1 MRKLTLSFILI
12 FCITF
17 VSNAQDLKYGA
28 KAGLNI
34 ASLNWDDSYDTSPK
48 IGVHFG
54 GFVNYKLQEKL
65 ALHSEL
71 FFSSGGGTWENG
83 NLDGEV
89 KLSFLSI
96 PVLIQYDIINNLYLE
111 GGLQYN
117 FLLSNKEAV
126 GDGDFE
132 DYSDNFKTGAFGFA
146 IGAAYRLDT
155 LLQGLVAGI
164 RYTADLS
171 KLNDIEVN
179 AGDYKTSAIQISFL
193 YTLSK

>member
-1 MRKLTLSFILI
+1 MKKLTLSFILI
-12 FCITF
+12 FYLTL

-34 ASLNWDDSYDTSPK
+34 ASLNWDDAYDTSSK
-48 IGVHFG
+48 IGVLFG

-71 FFSSGGGTWENG
+71 FFSSGGGTWERESF
-83 NLDGEV
+83 DGEV

-96 PVLIQYDIINNLYLE
+96 PVLIQYDIAENLYLE

-126 GDGDFE
+126 GDSDFDDLSE
-132 DYSDNFKTGAFGFA
+132 NFKTGAFGFA

-155 LLQGLVAGI
+155 LVQGLVAGI
-164 RYTADLS
+164 RYTADIS
-171 KLNDIEVN
+171 ELNDIEVN